1 MPRSFDWMGP
11 PVSDDLDRLSELL
24 DDLAAERDP
33 ALRSDLGPDE
43 QDLARAAAFLKAGR
57 ADSLVPRP
65 EFLDQLEA
73 RLADRRPSPA
83 SPPAPTPAVSRR
95 GILGR
100 AAAAVAG
107 LAVGAGG
114 SAKIAYEQGKND
126 GAHQEA
132 SSPLEA
138 EMVPDDR
145 GEWMDTGHTTA
156 SLPPGQTRRFRAGAV
171 EGFVV
176 HPQSG
181 GAIYAV
187 SAACTHMGCA
197 ISWMSASGTFVC
209 PCHGAQYNAD
219 GTVLSGIARHPLPFL
234 KLRIHADG
242 RVQVWAVA
250 QQPTTNTLVPYS
262 VP

>member
-1 MPRSFDWMGP
+1 MES
-11 PVSDDLDRLSELL
+11 PVSDDLERVSDLL

-33 ALRSDLGPDE
+33 ALRSELTPDE
-43 QDLARAAAFLKAGR
+43 QDLALAAAFLKAGR
-57 ADSLVPRP
+57 GESLIPRP

-73 RLADRRPSPA
+73 QMEERIPAPA
-83 SPPAPTPAVSRR
+83 SPPRVAPAVSRR

-107 LAVGAGG
+107 IAVGAGG
-114 SAKIAYEQGKND
+114 ATKIAYEQGKHD
-126 GAHQEA
+126 GAHTEA
-132 SSPLEA
+132 SARLAE

-145 GEWMDTGHTTA
+145 GQWMDTGHTLAT
-156 SLPPGQTRRFRAGAV
+156 LQPGEARRFRAGAV

-176 HPQSG
+176 HPQAG
-181 GAIYAV
+181 GALYAV

-197 ISWMSASGTFVC
+197 ISWMGQSGTFVC

-234 KLRIHADG
+234 KLRTLADG
-242 RVQVWAVA
+242 RIQVWAVA
-250 QQPTTNTLVPYS
+250 PQPATNTLVPYS
-262 VP
+262 HP

>member
-1 MPRSFDWMGP
+1 M
-11 PVSDDLDRLSELL
+11 SDELERLSELL

-33 ALRSDLGPDE
+33 AVRPDLGLDE

-73 RLADRRPSPA
+73 RMGERGHSPA
-83 SPPAPTPAVSRR
+83 PLPALISAVSRR

-114 SAKIAYEQGKND
+114 ATKIAYQQGKND
-126 GAHQEA
+126 GAHDEA
-132 SSPLEA
+132 SARLAE

-145 GEWMDTGHTTA
+145 GEWMDTGHTLA
-156 SLPPGQTRRFRAGAV
+156 SLPPGGARRFRAGAV

-176 HPQSG
+176 HPQAG
-181 GAIYAV
+181 GALYAV

-197 ISWMSASGTFVC
+197 ISWMGQSGTFVC

-234 KLRIHADG
+234 KLRTHADG
-242 RVQVWAVA
+242 RIQVWAVA
-250 QQPTTNTLVPYS
+250 PQPTTNTLVPYS
-262 VP
+262 HP

>member
-1 MPRSFDWMGP
+1 MPRSFVWMVWS
-11 PVSDDLDRLSELL
+11 VSDDIERLSDLL

-33 ALRSDLGPDE
+33 ALRPELTPDE

-57 ADSLVPRP
+57 GESLTPRS

-73 RLADRRPSPA
+73 RMAERTPA
-83 SPPAPTPAVSRR
+83 SASPRRLVPAVSRR

-107 LAVGAGG
+107 IAVGAGG
-114 SAKIAYEQGKND
+114 ATKIAYEQGKSD
-126 GAHQEA
+126 GAHSEA
-132 SSPLEA
+132 SSRLAE

-145 GEWMDTGHTTA
+145 GQWMETGHTLAT
-156 SLPPGQTRRFRAGAV
+156 LPPGEARRFRAGAV

-176 HPQSG
+176 HPQAG

-197 ISWMSASGTFVC
+197 ISWMGQSGTFVC

-234 KLRIHADG
+234 KLRTQADG
-242 RVQVWAVA
+242 RIQVWAVA
-250 QQPTTNTLVPYS
+250 PQPTTNTLVPYS
-262 VP
+262 HP